1 MNNYSYFENIAYW
14 IGLLASSG
22 VGIVVLA
29 VMLCLIIWL
38 VIIALQQASAWG
50 LFGWIKGSDSEKG
63 FWGLAKK
70 GATKVDNMLTRPSPT
85 APKMQMY
92 ARVDL
97 FRNEDGSTF
106 ADVEIKLPN
115 GDSPPDL
122 LYDTCQEEF
131 LKALRLS
138 PVYIEEAESST
149 PDKPKVSPVPND
161 VLSTLYPNSPPQQN
175 NASKS
180 GRR

>member
-22 VGIVVLA
+22 VGIGVLA

-38 VIIALQQASAWG
+38 VIIALQQATAWG

-122 LYDTCQEEF
+122 LYDTCQDEF
-131 LKALRLS
+131 LKALGLVVS
-138 PVYIEEAESST
+138 QEPSVQDAVNNV
-149 PDKPKVSPVPND
+149 PKTNPATEKEI
-161 VLSTLYPNSPPQQN
+161 STLFPSNKNQN
-175 NASKS
+175 N
-180 GRR
+180 RRG